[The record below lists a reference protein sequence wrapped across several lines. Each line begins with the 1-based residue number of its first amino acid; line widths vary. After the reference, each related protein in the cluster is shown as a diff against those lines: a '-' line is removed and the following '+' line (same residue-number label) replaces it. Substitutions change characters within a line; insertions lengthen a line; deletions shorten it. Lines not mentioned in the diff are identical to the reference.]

1 MKRLNQSEYQMR
13 IFVDEKSIEHVE
25 MGKWMNKVQH
35 Y

>member
-13 IFVDEKSIEHVE
+13 IIVDEKPIEHVE